1 MPKSKKKY
9 TLKDKQGA
17 CQNKRWKRT
26 PKNDERKHKDYQE
39 FINLLQL
46 MNNLKR
52 PEQITRVERIL
63 TKH

>member
-1 MPKSKKKY
+1 MPKNSKKKCY
-9 TLKDKQGA
+9 RYMSMPKDFIFDR
-17 CQNKRWKRT
+17 NNE
-26 PKNDERKHKDYQE
+26 KNHKDYQE

-63 TKH
+63 TKQ